1 LLFYKKSYKK
11 IYQKYFSEGKMPK
24 IDRSRKTIGN
34 SDLDQ
39 HAYQGIR
46 QMLFYNEII
55 PGQKIKYQD
64 LADRLEVSITPVIH
78 ALKWL
83 EFRGIVRHETN
94 KGYYINEVSSQE
106 IVEIYD
112 TRILIEVSLV
122 PDIMHNLNG
131 KELQRLEKTLEE
143 FKQAVEEEDY
153 YKRLMTD
160 MRFHLTL
167 ASIAKHRI
175 QLKMLQELFDL
186 LLLKYSRNLVLLG
199 IMDSSQHE
207 HFQILDDVQNENALK
222 LQKAITAH
230 LQNVK
235 EHISEGF
242 KRMFVSKRESVADLY
257 SFQ

>member
-1 LLFYKKSYKK
+1 MFLRGIMAKTKKSRKK
-11 IYQKYFSEGKMPK
+11 A
-24 IDRSRKTIGN
+24 GN
-34 SDLDQ
+34 SDLAQ

-55 PGQKIKYQD
+55 PGQKIRYQD

-106 IVEIYD
+106 IEEIYD
-112 TRILIEVSLV
+112 TRVLIEVSLV
-122 PDIMHNLNG
+122 PDIMRNLNG
-131 KELQRLEKTLEE
+131 EELQRLEKTLEE
-143 FKQAVEEEDY
+143 FKQAVDEGNY
-153 YKRLMTD
+153 YRRLMTD
-160 MRFHLTL
+160 MKFHLTL
-167 ASIAKHRI
+167 AAIAKHRI
-175 QLKMLQELFDL
+175 QQKMLQELFDL

-199 IMDSSQHE
+199 IMDSSQQE
-207 HFQILDDVQNENALK
+207 HFQILEAVQNKNVSK
-222 LQKAITAH
+222 LQKSMEDH
-230 LQNVK
+230 LLNVK

-242 KRMFVSKRESVADLY
+242 KRMFVSKKEPVADLY

>member
-1 LLFYKKSYKK
+1 MAKIKKS
-11 IYQKYFSEGKMPK
+11 
-24 IDRSRKTIGN
+24 RKPAGN
-34 SDLDQ
+34 SDLAQ

-55 PGQKIKYQD
+55 PGQKIRYQD

-83 EFRGIVRHETN
+83 ELRGIVRHETN

-106 IVEIYD
+106 IEEIYD
-112 TRILIEVSLV
+112 TRVLIEVSLV
-122 PDIMHNLNG
+122 PDIVRNLNG
-131 KELQRLEKTLEE
+131 KELQRLGETLKEYE
-143 FKQAVEEEDY
+143 RAVDENDY

-160 MRFHLTL
+160 MKFHLTL
-167 ASIAKHRI
+167 ASIANHRI

-199 IMDSSQHE
+199 IMDSSQQE
-207 HFQILDDVQNENALK
+207 HFRILKEVQDKNALK
-222 LQKAITAH
+222 LQKEIVAH

-235 EHISEGF
+235 AHISEGF
-242 KRMFVSKRESVADLY
+242 KRMFVSKKESITDLH
-257 SFQ
+257 SF

>member
-1 LLFYKKSYKK
+1 MTKRSKKTTAK
-11 IYQKYFSEGKMPK
+11 G
-24 IDRSRKTIGN
+24 
-34 SDLDQ
+34 DLAQ

-83 EFRGIVRHETN
+83 EFRGIVRHESN

-106 IVEIYD
+106 IEEIYD

-122 PDIMHNLNG
+122 PDIMRNLNG
-131 KELQRLEKTLEE
+131 KELQGLEQTLEE
-143 FKQAVEEEDY
+143 FQQAVDDGDY

-160 MRFHLTL
+160 KKFHITL
-167 ASIAKHRI
+167 ASIAKHRL

-186 LLLKYSRNLVLLG
+186 LLLKYSRNLLLLG
-199 IMDSSQHE
+199 IMDSSQQE
-207 HFQILDDVQNENALK
+207 HFQILDEVKNKSASK
-222 LQKAITAH
+222 LQKAIADH
-230 LQNVK
+230 LLNVK
-235 EHISEGF
+235 GHISEGF

>member
-1 LLFYKKSYKK
+1 
-11 IYQKYFSEGKMPK
+11 
-24 IDRSRKTIGN
+24 
-34 SDLDQ
+34 
-39 HAYQGIR
+39 
-46 QMLFYNEII
+46 
-55 PGQKIKYQD
+55 
-64 LADRLEVSITPVIH
+64 
-78 ALKWL
+78 
-83 EFRGIVRHETN
+83 
-94 KGYYINEVSSQE
+94 
-106 IVEIYD
+106 
-112 TRILIEVSLV
+112 
-122 PDIMHNLNG
+122 MHNLNG